1 MYLKSL
7 QVKQFKSF
15 GEAQFDFIPE
25 INCIVGENG
34 IGKTNLMDAIHFLSM
49 TKSARG
55 IADPLCIQH
64 EKDFFMVQGSFI
76 YQKHLASGIPES
88 ETQITCAV
96 QRGHKKSLLRDQKPY
111 PRLADHIGNFPI
123 VLMDPHDTDLV
134 REGSEERRRFFD
146 GMMSQLDRGFLENL
160 LRYNRIVQ
168 QRNILLKQFAERGQ
182 VDSLQLAIYHEPM
195 VVLGEQIHQAR
206 FEFLADFLP
215 SFQMHYAALSDD
227 REQVNITLE
236 STFIS
241 GEFDATLKAGEQQ
254 DLAAQRSTIGI
265 HRDEFAFEINNF
277 PLKKFGSQGQQKSFV
292 VAMKLAQFDSLVAAK
307 PRKPLLLLDD
317 IFDKL
322 DDRRIQRLIEMMAQE
337 HFGQVFITDAR
348 PERTKNLLKSLKNHI
363 QYIPL

>member
-7 QVKQFKSF
+7 QVKQFKSYE
-15 GEAQFDFIPE
+15 EAQFDFIPE

-34 IGKTNLMDAIHFLSM
+34 IGKTNLLDAIHFLSM
-49 TKSARG
+49 TKSSRG

-64 EKDFFMVQGSFI
+64 EKDFFMVQGIFI

-160 LRYNRIVQ
+160 LRYNRVVQ

-182 VDSLQLAIYHEPM
+182 VDPLQLAIYHEPM
-195 VVLGEQIHQAR
+195 VLLGEQIHQAR
-206 FEFLADFLP
+206 IEFLADFLP

-227 REQVNITLE
+227 REQVSITLE

-254 DLAAQRSTIGI
+254 ELAAQRSTIGI
-265 HRDEFAFEINNF
+265 HRDEFAFEINGF

-322 DDRRIQRLIEMMAQE
+322 DDRRIQRLIEMMAQD